1 VPLTVR
7 QVKKL
12 AGTPFIKETTKYLEI
27 PQGFASKVLG
37 AATPKIAAL
46 LAVQNASPEEFPT
59 GCPRLSNFFALTHS
73 PGRAGV
79 QTDASKEC
87 IPPLRTDVGYGARLR
102 FVVPVVT
109 LLITG
114 GLLGYAISSAAAG
127 RINSANP
134 AAATCSLA
142 SGIGNREISGDFA
155 VGAGWTKNLTAESD
169 SYDSANPKPLFAGKT
184 LTMKRAIQEAGYSS
198 RVRST
203 HRSRDI
209 N

>member
-1 VPLTVR
+1 
-7 QVKKL
+7 
-12 AGTPFIKETTKYLEI
+12 
-27 PQGFASKVLG
+27 VL
-37 AATPKIAAL
+37 PYRRSPH
-46 LAVQNASPEEFPT
+46 LAVQNASPEELPPDALVFPT
-59 GCPRLSNFFALTHS
+59 FFALAHS
-73 PGRAGV
+73 RGRAGV
-79 QTDASKEC
+79 QTDASKES
-87 IPPLRTDVGYGARLR
+87 PPLGTGAAYGTRLR

-127 RINSANP
+127 HKNSANP
-134 AAATCSLA
+134 AAVTCSLA
-142 SGIGNREISGDFA
+142 SRIGNREVAGDFA

-169 SYDSANPKPLFAGKT
+169 SFGSANPKPLFAGKT